1 MLKLST
7 KVAIHLLGLQGVSP
21 WEILGHWPVPCV
33 VWVTADVYQV
43 HWQGDKSSGRIKR
56 WSTELGLV
64 VLPWPPTG
72 ERCPSWTV
80 VQYPTQTALCCATAM
95 TTSGDGHLGSE
106 QHHAFP
112 GERNWKEDEG
122 NWNLNGLTYFII
134 LLRWVFLS
142 LPFPPGWHPTKWTWP
157 DTDRN
162 SLKKCFICTSNT
174 HSMLQDCDKTH
185 QSQEFLTR

>member
-122 NWNLNGLTYFII
+122 NIRWFPTAFNAPIRPCIAFDMISDLWKTRLELLNIFLRAIHKGSI
-134 LLRWVFLS
+134 LSAVARA
-142 LPFPPGWHPTKWTWP
+142 
-157 DTDRN
+157 
-162 SLKKCFICTSNT
+162 
-174 HSMLQDCDKTH
+174 
-185 QSQEFLTR
+185 